1 MPEITVTE
9 EQTERLERVRR
20 EVEEA
25 FVDTYGQSRPADAL
39 EYLLDTYTPPG
50 EQKSERAYDHIATA
64 EFPELQQIASEIE
77 GVPGS
82 GISADEMRGQLL
94 RELGPTAFADRLR
107 AIEADDREQGETD
120 TETESAEM
128 SSGDADERDESRKEH
143 KSESEHRIQQGGP
156 LAVANQLLDQHDD
169 KWRESTSGEEPYEV
183 DLPDGTT
190 TGARTR
196 DDVRQ
201 LLFRHY

>member
-1 MPEITVTE
+1 MPDITVTG
-9 EQTERLERVRR
+9 EQKERLERVRR
-20 EVEEA
+20 EVEAA
-25 FVDTYGQSRPADAL
+25 FVDTYGRSRPEDAL

-50 EQKSERAYDHIATA
+50 EQEPARAYDHIASA
-64 EFPELQQIASEIE
+64 EFPELQQIASEVDD
-77 GVPGS
+77 VPGS
-82 GISADEMRGQLL
+82 GISTDEMRGRLL
-94 RELGPTAFADRLR
+94 RELGPAEFADRLEG
-107 AIEADDREQGETD
+107 IDADDREQGETETD
-120 TETESAEM
+120 TDDAPGEGSDQTDESREENETES
-128 SSGDADERDESRKEH
+128 EH
-143 KSESEHRIQQGGP
+143 QIQQGGP

-183 DLPDGTT
+183 DLPDGTS